1 MAVEY
6 WQRLLA
12 QIPENETE
20 DRQSL
25 LEQINEAKRLMKPM
39 ALNATATPSTATLP
53 NLPKATGAAQL
64 QVEVSLAAEVLAKV
78 NPTDTVFIYARA
90 KQGTPM
96 PLAVVKKQVK
106 DLPLKITLDDSMA
119 MTPSMKLSNFSEVM
133 VMARVSSSGNAL
145 PQAGDYVGQVE
156 TAKLGETVV
165 VNISRLL
172 Q

>member
-1 MAVEY
+1 
-6 WQRLLA
+6 
-12 QIPENETE
+12 
-20 DRQSL
+20 
-25 LEQINEAKRLMKPM
+25 
-39 ALNATATPSTATLP
+39 
-53 NLPKATGAAQL
+53 
-64 QVEVSLAAEVLAKV
+64 
-78 NPTDTVFIYARA
+78 
-90 KQGTPM
+90 M